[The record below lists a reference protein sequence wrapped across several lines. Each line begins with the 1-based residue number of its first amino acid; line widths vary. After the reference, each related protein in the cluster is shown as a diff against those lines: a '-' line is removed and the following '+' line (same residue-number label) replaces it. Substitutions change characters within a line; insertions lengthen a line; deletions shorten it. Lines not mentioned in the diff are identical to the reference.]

1 MKTKRPRGSKI
12 AVCAETLALELFPA
26 FGEVPARWALDGG
39 LDAAGEQI
47 ETLAFVDMEGGG
59 CRGNTA
65 CDCLMCLWMTARQS
79 LATGHV
85 FGVLVQRARSRV
97 NIWDDW

>member
-39 LDAAGEQI
+39 LDAA
-47 ETLAFVDMEGGG
+47 
-59 CRGNTA
+59 
-65 CDCLMCLWMTARQS
+65 
-79 LATGHV
+79 
-85 FGVLVQRARSRV
+85 
-97 NIWDDW
+97 